1 MQTLITKHYAGLF
14 NGMSQQAPT
23 LRLETQGNYQE
34 NAISSLVY
42 GLCQRPPV
50 KLIDEMRR
58 HLTPF
63 WHRIDRD
70 EGERYIISLGLGGD
84 LRVMNLK
91 GFSYPL
97 EGIEAHQNYIATR
110 NPREDIAMTTIGD
123 YTFIVNKRRVVKM
136 KQVNDSFTTA
146 SDTVVTIHVDNTIA
160 DAAHTFFIKVDGVTL
175 ATYTHVLGGRR
186 KDGQPETFT
195 DVLQELRDQINA
207 RSGFSAT
214 EVEVGGR
221 DSSFQFRRVD
231 GTSFEYQTSA
241 PLRGTIYKGISS
253 NFTEHDKRAIIY
265 VSKGV
270 AEQNYR
276 VSLQKTSGAGGSAS
290 AVYAS
295 GNTNQGSTYRTETIA
310 STLASQINASGL
322 FLTSVQG
329 AVIDVWAKDKG
340 DFTIEVGDSWG
351 DAAIKAFKGR
361 AQAFNALPP
370 KAPEG
375 TILQIVGKTDS
386 DEGTY
391 WVRYEKSYLKEGKK
405 IASTGVWK
413 EYREPNGYHRF
424 DSSTM
429 PLQLI
434 RKQDLVR
441 YKSKENPLGLYFALE
456 YCLWSDRAVGDE
468 NSNPNPS
475 FVDNTINDIFLFSNR
490 LGILSGQS
498 VSLTKV
504 GDFFNFFSST
514 VTDALDDAPID
525 VDVPST
531 SVTTLYYAKASRDN
545 LMIFGDDQQFILNS
559 GNDPL
564 SSKTISVAPILSYPF
579 DGSVRPISL
588 GQMTYF
594 LSPRGEGVSVR
605 EYFIQ
610 NDGMI
615 NDAPSVTDHVPDL
628 ISRGNRR
635 SYLIAGMPN
644 EDILFVS
651 DYTNKLYVYKYAW
664 SGDKKTQ
671 SSWSVW
677 TFCRNIKGIITFDN
691 RLYICFE
698 GDTQKDLLGVIDLGL
713 VGSNFECLDL
723 VMPINPLYLRGY
735 VEGNNDYLILNDK
748 GEPKYTQS
756 GAPYSIED
764 VKISSDQSM
773 NIGYKYPFKYHFSPI
788 FLKFTNDVVGS
799 IDGRTLLRRATIYL
813 AKAANIYVTIRDYA
827 FDKEKLRYF
836 WDILSS
842 TARPNIYKRTFI
854 LRGEAKENKL
864 CIESAGIKPI
874 YIQSV
879 SFEILTS
886 LIDKPL

>member
-50 KLIDEMRR
+50 SIISSGLGYAK
-58 HLTPF
+58 PF
-63 WHRIDRD
+63 WHTINRD
-70 EGERYIISLGLGGD
+70 EDERYIIKLDAKGD
-84 LRVMNLK
+84 LKVMNLK
-91 GFSYPL
+91 GFEYPV
-97 EGIEAHQNYIATR
+97 EGVTQHQNYITTKSPQ
-110 NPREDIAMTTIGD
+110 NDIAMTTIGD
-123 YTFIVNKRRVVKM
+123 YTFIVNKRRVVRM
-136 KQVNDSFTTA
+136 KQVVDSFTSN
-146 SDTVVTIHVDNTIA
+146 SDMSAMVKLSINARLDMT
-160 DAAHTFFIKVDGVTL
+160 HTYYIKVDGVTL
-175 ATYTHVLGGRR
+175 ATYTHV
-186 KDGQPETFT
+186 DGKKRDTGEAETL
-195 DVLQELRDQINA
+195 DDIAQELRDQINA
-207 RSGFSAT
+207 RTGFSAT
-214 EVEVGGR
+214 QPSIPFENGR
-221 DSSFQFRRVD
+221 PTFYFRKVD
-231 GTSFEYQTSA
+231 GTAFTLEVDGWMEQSISGGNTTNLSEY
-241 PLRGTIYKGISS
+241 
-253 NFTEHDKRAIIY
+253 DKRAIIY

-276 VSLQKTSGAGGSAS
+276 VVLTKRGTTVNAS
-290 AVYAS
+290 YQS

-310 STLASQINASGL
+310 ANLASQINAGAGGI
-322 FLTSVQG
+322 FETSLNG
-329 AVIDVWAKDKG
+329 AVIEVWAKDKS

-351 DAAIKAFKGR
+351 DAALKAFKGR

-370 KAPEG
+370 KAPDG
-375 TILQIVGKTDS
+375 FVLQIVGKTDS

-413 EYREPNGYHRF
+413 EYREPNGYHKF
-424 DSSTM
+424 DNSTM

-434 RKQDLVR
+434 RKQDIAR
-441 YKSKENPLGLYFALE
+441 YRSENNPLGLYFALE

-504 GDFFNFFSST
+504 GDFFNFFAGT

-564 SSKTISVAPILSYPF
+564 SSKTINVAPILSYPF
-579 DGSVRPISL
+579 DGSVRPVSL

-594 LSPRGEGVSVR
+594 ISPRGNGVSLR

-628 ISRGNRR
+628 LKSSSN
-635 SYLIAGMPN
+635 YLVTGMPN

-651 DYTNKLYVYKYAW
+651 DYSSKLYVYKYAW

-677 TFCRNIKGIITFDN
+677 TFAKSVAGIFCFDN
-691 RLYICFE
+691 KLYIAF
-698 GDTQKDLLGVIDLGL
+698 GDGVLGKIDLGL
-713 VGSNFECLDL
+713 VGSDYECVDFDKPFSAMKEDAREILATPNVIMRKYYDGSEIISNTPQNDL
-723 VMPINPLYLRGY
+723 QNAIAGGLHY
-735 VEGNNDYLILNDK
+735 
-748 GEPKYTQS
+748 
-756 GAPYSIED
+756 
-764 VKISSDQSM
+764 
-773 NIGYKYPFKYHFSPI
+773 GYKYSFKYHFSPI

-813 AKAANIYVTIRDYA
+813 AKAANVYVSIRDYS

-836 WDILSS
+836 WDNLTS
-842 TARPNIYKRTFI
+842 TARPSIYKKTFI
-854 LRGEAKENKL
+854 LRGEAKDNKL

>member
-50 KLIDEMRR
+50 SIISSGIGYAK
-58 HLTPF
+58 PF
-63 WHRIDRD
+63 WHTINRD
-70 EGERYIISLGLGGD
+70 EDERYIIKLDAKGD
-84 LRVMNLK
+84 LKVMNLK
-91 GFSYPL
+91 GFEYPV
-97 EGIEAHQNYIATR
+97 EGVTQHQNYITTKSPQ
-110 NPREDIAMTTIGD
+110 NDIAMTTIGD
-123 YTFIVNKRRVVKM
+123 YTFIVNKRRVVRM
-136 KQVNDSFTTA
+136 KQVVDSFTSN
-146 SDTVVTIHVDNTIA
+146 SDMSAMVKLSINARLDMT
-160 DAAHTFFIKVDGVTL
+160 HTYYIKVDGVTL
-175 ATYTHVLGGRR
+175 ATYTHVDGKRR
-186 KDGQPETFT
+186 DTGEAETL
-195 DVLQELRDQINA
+195 DDIAQELRDQINA
-207 RSGFSAT
+207 RTGFSAT
-214 EVEVGGR
+214 QPNIPFENGR
-221 DSSFQFRRVD
+221 PTFYFRKVD
-231 GTSFEYQTSA
+231 GTAFTLEVDGWMEQSISGGNTTNLSEY
-241 PLRGTIYKGISS
+241 
-253 NFTEHDKRAIIY
+253 DKRAIIY

-276 VSLQKTSGAGGSAS
+276 VVLTKRGTTVNAS
-290 AVYAS
+290 YQS

-310 STLASQINASGL
+310 ANLASQINAGAGGI
-322 FLTSVQG
+322 FETSLNG
-329 AVIDVWAKDKG
+329 AVIEVWAKDKS

-351 DAAIKAFKGR
+351 DAALKAFKGR

-370 KAPEG
+370 KAPDG
-375 TILQIVGKTDS
+375 FVLQIVGKTDS

-413 EYREPNGYHRF
+413 EYREPNGYHKF
-424 DSSTM
+424 DNSTM

-434 RKQDLVR
+434 RKQDIAR
-441 YKSKENPLGLYFALE
+441 YRSENNPLGLYFALE

-504 GDFFNFFSST
+504 GDFFNFFAGT

-564 SSKTISVAPILSYPF
+564 SSKTINVAPILSYPF
-579 DGSVRPISL
+579 DGSVRPVSL

-594 LSPRGEGVSVR
+594 ISPRGNGVSLR

-628 ISRGNRR
+628 LKSSSN
-635 SYLIAGMPN
+635 YLVTGMPN

-651 DYTNKLYVYKYAW
+651 DYSSKLYVYKYAW

-677 TFCRNIKGIITFDN
+677 TFAKSVAGIFCFDN
-691 RLYICFE
+691 KLYIAF
-698 GDTQKDLLGVIDLGL
+698 GDGVLGKIDLGL
-713 VGSNFECLDL
+713 VGSDYECVDFDKPFSAMKEDARELL
-723 VMPINPLYLRGY
+723 VTPNVIMR
-735 VEGNNDYLILNDK
+735 
-748 GEPKYTQS
+748 KYYDGSEITSSITQDALQNAIA
-756 GAPYSIED
+756 GGLHY
-764 VKISSDQSM
+764 
-773 NIGYKYPFKYHFSPI
+773 GYKYSFKYHFSPI

-813 AKAANIYVTIRDYA
+813 AKAANVYVSIRDYS

-836 WDILSS
+836 WDNLTS
-842 TARPNIYKRTFI
+842 TARPSIYKKTFI
-854 LRGEAKENKL
+854 LRGEAKDNKL
-864 CIESAGIKPI
+864 CIESASIKPI

>member
-50 KLIDEMRR
+50 SIISSGLGYAK
-58 HLTPF
+58 PF
-63 WHRIDRD
+63 WHTINRD
-70 EGERYIISLGLGGD
+70 EDERYIIKLDAKGD
-84 LRVMNLK
+84 LKVMNLK
-91 GFSYPL
+91 GFEYPV
-97 EGIEAHQNYIATR
+97 EGVTQHQNYITTKSPQ
-110 NPREDIAMTTIGD
+110 NDIAMTTIGD
-123 YTFIVNKRRVVKM
+123 YTFIVNKRRVVRM
-136 KQVNDSFTTA
+136 KQVVDSFTSN
-146 SDTVVTIHVDNTIA
+146 SDMSAMVKLSINARLDMT
-160 DAAHTFFIKVDGVTL
+160 HTYYIKVDGVTL
-175 ATYTHVLGGRR
+175 ATYTHVDGKRR
-186 KDGQPETFT
+186 DTGEAETL
-195 DVLQELRDQINA
+195 DDIAQELRDQINA
-207 RSGFSAT
+207 RTGFSAT
-214 EVEVGGR
+214 QPNIPFENGR
-221 DSSFQFRRVD
+221 PTFYFRKVD
-231 GTSFEYQTSA
+231 GTAFTLEVDGWMEQSISGGNTTSLSEY
-241 PLRGTIYKGISS
+241 
-253 NFTEHDKRAIIY
+253 DKRAIIY

-276 VSLQKTSGAGGSAS
+276 VVLTKRGTTVNAS
-290 AVYAS
+290 YQS

-310 STLASQINASGL
+310 ANLASQINAGAGGI
-322 FLTSVQG
+322 FETSLNG
-329 AVIDVWAKDKG
+329 AVIEVWAKDKS

-351 DAAIKAFKGR
+351 DAALKAFKGR

-370 KAPEG
+370 KAPDG
-375 TILQIVGKTDS
+375 FVLQIVGKTDS

-413 EYREPNGYHRF
+413 EYREPNGYHKF
-424 DSSTM
+424 DNSTM

-434 RKQDLVR
+434 RKQDIAR
-441 YKSKENPLGLYFALE
+441 YRSENNPLGLYFALE

-504 GDFFNFFSST
+504 GDFFNFFAGT

-564 SSKTISVAPILSYPF
+564 SSKTINVAPILSYPF
-579 DGSVRPISL
+579 DGSVRPVSL

-594 LSPRGEGVSVR
+594 ISPRGNGVSLR

-628 ISRGNRR
+628 LKSSSN
-635 SYLIAGMPN
+635 YLVTGMPN

-651 DYTNKLYVYKYAW
+651 DYSSKLYVYKYSW

-677 TFCRNIKGIITFDN
+677 TFAKSVAGIFCFDN
-691 RLYICFE
+691 KLYIAF
-698 GDTQKDLLGVIDLGL
+698 GDGVLGKIDLGL
-713 VGSNFECLDL
+713 VGSDYECVDFDKPFSAMKEDAREILAIPNVIMRKYYDGSEITSSITQNDL
-723 VMPINPLYLRGY
+723 QNAIAGGLHY
-735 VEGNNDYLILNDK
+735 
-748 GEPKYTQS
+748 
-756 GAPYSIED
+756 
-764 VKISSDQSM
+764 
-773 NIGYKYPFKYHFSPI
+773 GYKYSFKYHFSPI

-813 AKAANIYVTIRDYA
+813 AKAANVYVSIRDYS

-836 WDILSS
+836 WDNLTS
-842 TARPNIYKRTFI
+842 TARPSIYKRTFI
-854 LRGEAKENKL
+854 LRGEAKDNKL

>member
-50 KLIDEMRR
+50 SIISQGLGYSK
-58 HLTPF
+58 PF
-63 WHRIDRD
+63 WHTINRD
-70 EGERYIISLGLGGD
+70 EDERYIIKLDAKGD
-84 LRVMNLK
+84 LKVMNLK
-91 GFSYPL
+91 GFEYPV
-97 EGIEAHQNYIATR
+97 EGVTQHQNYITTKSPQ
-110 NPREDIAMTTIGD
+110 NDIAMTTIGD
-123 YTFIVNKRRVVKM
+123 YTFIVNKRRVVRM
-136 KQVNDSFTTA
+136 KQVVDSFTSN
-146 SDTVVTIHVDNTIA
+146 SDMSAMVKLSTNARLDMT
-160 DAAHTFFIKVDGVTL
+160 HTYYIKVDGVTL
-175 ATYTHVLGGRR
+175 ATYTHV
-186 KDGQPETFT
+186 DGKKRDTGKAETL
-195 DVLQELRDQINA
+195 DDIAQELRDQINA
-207 RSGFSAT
+207 RTGFSAT
-214 EVEVGGR
+214 QPSIPTENDR
-221 DSSFQFRRVD
+221 PTFYFRKVD
-231 GTSFEYQTSA
+231 GTAFTVEVDSWMEQSISGGNTTNLSEY
-241 PLRGTIYKGISS
+241 
-253 NFTEHDKRAIIY
+253 DKRAIIY

-276 VSLQKTSGAGGSAS
+276 VVLTKRGGTSGVVNAS
-290 AVYAS
+290 YQS
-295 GNTNQGSTYRTETIA
+295 GNTNQGNTYRTETIA
-310 STLASQINASGL
+310 ANLASQINAGAGGA
-322 FLTSVQG
+322 FETSLNG
-329 AVIDVWAKDKG
+329 AVIEVWAKDKS

-351 DAAIKAFKGR
+351 DAALKAFKGR

-370 KAPEG
+370 KAPDG
-375 TILQIVGKTDS
+375 FVLQIVGKTDS

-413 EYREPNGYHRF
+413 EYREPNGYHKF
-424 DSSTM
+424 DNSTM

-434 RKQDLVR
+434 RKQDIAKYR
-441 YKSKENPLGLYFALE
+441 SDNNPLGLYFALE

-504 GDFFNFFSST
+504 GDFFNFFAST

-564 SSKTISVAPILSYPF
+564 SPKTINVAPILSYPF

-594 LSPRGEGVSVR
+594 ISPRGNGVSLR

-628 ISRGNRR
+628 LKSSSN
-635 SYLIAGMPN
+635 YLVTGMPN

-651 DYTNKLYVYKYAW
+651 DYSSRLYVYKYAW

-677 TFCRNIKGIITFDN
+677 SFAKSVAGVFCFDN
-691 RLYICFE
+691 KLYIAFSD
-698 GDTQKDLLGVIDLGL
+698 GTLGKIDLGL
-713 VGSNFECLDL
+713 VGSDYECIDF
-723 VMPINPLYLRGY
+723 
-735 VEGNNDYLILNDK
+735 DK
-748 GEPKYTQS
+748 PFNIAKEDARELLATPNVIMRKQYDNSEITSSLTEVQLHNAIAS
-756 GAPYSIED
+756 GLHY
-764 VKISSDQSM
+764 
-773 NIGYKYPFKYHFSPI
+773 GYKYSFKYHFSPI

-813 AKAANIYVTIRDYA
+813 AKAANAYVSIRDYS
-827 FDKEKLRYF
+827 FDKERLRYF
-836 WDILSS
+836 WDNLTS

-854 LRGEAKENKL
+854 LRGEAKDNKL